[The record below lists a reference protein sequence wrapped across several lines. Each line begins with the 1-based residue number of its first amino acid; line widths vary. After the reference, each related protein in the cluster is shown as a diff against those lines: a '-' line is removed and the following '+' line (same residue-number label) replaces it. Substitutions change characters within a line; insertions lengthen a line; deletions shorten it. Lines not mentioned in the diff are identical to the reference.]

1 MRDSRE
7 SVTVGGVTVSIF
19 ERLAYEQPMVLL
31 SLASL
36 GLLVIDD
43 HLPGGTARLMRHAAY
58 RRVNRRIRQVRV
70 A

>member
-1 MRDSRE
+1 M
-7 SVTVGGVTVSIF
+7 SIF